1 MKSSF
6 SAMKCATWLIL
17 LFVSLSSPAAAATRP
32 NIVILFADDLGY
44 GDLSCFGSTT
54 IRTPRLDQLAREGTK
69 FTSFYVQVVCGPSR
83 SALLTGRQ
91 PVRSGGWSMP
101 ASEITLAQLL
111 QKSGYATACIGKWD
125 VSNRAAIR
133 DRMPNAKGF
142 DYYYGPLGANDNGT
156 VVIHENNDE
165 VERTDDMGSLTRK
178 YTDKAIDFLKTNRGK
193 PFLLYLAHT
202 MVHSVVGA
210 SPDFR
215 GKSRGG
221 LYGDAV
227 EEMDFHAG
235 RLIDTLDALGLR
247 DNTLVIFTSDNGAWN
262 NFQESLRPK
271 HNGEIAWGSSGPLR
285 EGKGS
290 TFEGG
295 QRVPCVMRW
304 PAHMPAGRVNDAIFS
319 TLDFLPTFGALAGYE
334 PPTDRILDGVNQAD
348 LILGKSETGARNT
361 YHYFCQNELQ
371 AVRQGPWK
379 LHLPGHKTFYGYVKD
394 RGSGELELYNL
405 QDDIGEKKNLASE
418 RPQVVAE
425 LQKLAQSF
433 QWPEKLFD
441 NSIALPKAKTKAA
454 K

>member
-1 MKSSF
+1 
-6 SAMKCATWLIL
+6 MKCATWLIL